1 MSRSMTEVRRFVRAD
16 QGLAVVSF
24 ARADGT
30 VHSSLVNAGV
40 LDHPVTG
47 VESVALVVR
56 GNTVKLRHWRRT
68 PRATIVFKSGWAWI
82 GVEGTTSIIGPDD
95 QADGFDPA
103 RMPWLLREVFRSAG
117 GTHDDWDEYDR
128 VMAAERRTAVFIE
141 PTRITGVGQ
150 P

>member
-1 MSRSMTEVRRFVRAD
+1 MTLSMHDVRRFVRAD

-24 ARADGT
+24 ARPDGS

-40 LDHPVTG
+40 MDHPVTG

-68 PRATIVFKSGWAWI
+68 PKATIAFRSGWAWI
-82 GVEGTTSIIGPDD
+82 GVEGATTIIGPDD
-95 QADGFDPA
+95 RIDGFDPS
-103 RMPWLLREVFRSAG
+103 RVPQLLRDVFMAAG
-117 GTHDDWDEYDR
+117 GVHDDWDEYDR

-141 PTRITGVGQ
+141 PARTTGSG
-150 P
+150 

>member
-1 MSRSMTEVRRFVRAD
+1 MTLSMQDVRRFVRAD

-24 ARADGT
+24 ARRDGS

-40 LDHPVTG
+40 MDHPVTG

-56 GNTVKLRHWRRT
+56 ANTVKLRHWRDT
-68 PRATIVFKSGWAWI
+68 PKATIVFRSGWSWI
-82 GVEGTTSIIGPDD
+82 GVEGVTTVIGPDD
-95 QADGFDPA
+95 SLDGSDPA
-103 RMPWLLREVFRSAG
+103 DVPHLLRNVFISAG

-141 PTRITGVGQ
+141 PARITGSG
-150 P
+150 

>member
-1 MSRSMTEVRRFVRAD
+1 MTLSMNHVRRFVRAD

-24 ARADGT
+24 ARPDGS

-40 LDHPVTG
+40 MDNPVTG

-56 GNTVKLRHWRRT
+56 GNTVKHRHWRHT
-68 PRATIVFKSGWAWI
+68 PKATIVFKSGWSWI

-95 QADGFDPA
+95 NLDGFDPS
-103 RMPWLLREVFRSAG
+103 RLPQLLRDVFASAG

-128 VMAAERRTAVFIE
+128 VMAAEHRTAVFIR
-141 PTRITGVGQ
+141 PARIMGSA
-150 P
+150 

>member
-1 MSRSMTEVRRFVRAD
+1 MTLSMDDVRRFVRAD

-24 ARADGT
+24 ARPDGS

-40 LDHPVTG
+40 MDHPVTG

-56 GNTVKLRHWRRT
+56 GNTVKLRHWRHT
-68 PRATIVFKSGWAWI
+68 PRATILFKSGWSWI
-82 GVEGTTSIIGPDD
+82 GVEGATSIIGPDD
-95 QADGFDPA
+95 DLDGFD
-103 RMPWLLREVFRSAG
+103 RSRTSQLLRDVFTSAG

-141 PTRITGVGQ
+141 PARITGSG
-150 P
+150 